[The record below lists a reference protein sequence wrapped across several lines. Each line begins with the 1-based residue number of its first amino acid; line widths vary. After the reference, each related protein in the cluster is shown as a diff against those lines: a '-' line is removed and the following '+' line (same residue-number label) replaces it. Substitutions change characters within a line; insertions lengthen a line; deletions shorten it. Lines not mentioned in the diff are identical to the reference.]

1 MTVTLYVEGKNVE
14 LLANTGG
21 LPCETF
27 KNDPKEKIIAVL
39 HCWLSRSFLFY
50 CLLFYC
56 LHIVQDKNILSI
68 AAGTNYCELIW
79 SVVYST

>member
-1 MTVTLYVEGKNVE
+1 MIASLYVEGKNVE

-39 HCWLSRSFLFY
+39 HC
-50 CLLFYC
+50 
-56 LHIVQDKNILSI
+56 
-68 AAGTNYCELIW
+68 
-79 SVVYST
+79 